1 MSNTKEEIYNELVKR
16 GIQPKKSLR
25 FSKIEDLHKMLDE
38 SNPKQEQQKQNPD
51 EKKDIPPVIKE
62 TKPAPEV
69 KLVAVQ
75 ILPLRF
81 ETSGWCEELCCS
93 YYAGVHH
100 CATVREYEA
109 LKKYSV
115 KK

>member
-1 MSNTKEEIYNELVKR
+1 MSKEEIYNELLKR

-25 FSKIEDLHKMLDE
+25 FSKLEDLQAMLDE

-51 EKKDIPPVIKE
+51 EKKDIPPDIKE
-62 TKPAPEV
+62 KTAPES
-69 KLVAVQ
+69 KPVAAQ

-109 LKKYSV
+109 LKKYAV